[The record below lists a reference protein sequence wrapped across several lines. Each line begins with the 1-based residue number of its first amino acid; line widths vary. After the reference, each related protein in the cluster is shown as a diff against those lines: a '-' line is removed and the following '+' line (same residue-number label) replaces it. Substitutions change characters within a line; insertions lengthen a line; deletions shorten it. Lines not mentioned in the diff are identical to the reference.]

1 MSTMNNTTIL
11 AYEKI
16 NEKYSKA
23 KYGEFNV
30 IIDMT
35 NGYINATKLCADGSK
50 RFENWIRNNGNK
62 ELIEFFETTHALN
75 FEYMKI
81 TITGGKEC
89 IIRGTYVHPDLIP
102 HIASWVSSA
111 FAYKVSKIVN
121 NFLVREKEDEIRIL
135 SGDKSRLEKMLEES
149 EKRRKE
155 DAEKA
160 EKMLQKMI
168 DQNEK
173 THFKLDD
180 TKKVLNNT
188 EKILDKAEIDN
199 QKIKN
204 VLHRVETRV
213 EKLVEE
219 VVPPVKQ
226 VSLHEQFGI
235 MKLYDENK
243 EWQYKVYCSQKRGV
257 EKAKSSILKK
267 YPNAKL
273 IFEIKPNPNSKNLLH
288 KLKELYGKG
297 KDAKFYISYNF
308 LNLKDGISEEE
319 LKKTIDDVLN
329 DKKNFASD

>member
-1 MSTMNNTTIL
+1 
-11 AYEKI
+11 
-16 NEKYSKA
+16 
-23 KYGEFNV
+23 
-30 IIDMT
+30 
-35 NGYINATKLCADGSK
+35 
-50 RFENWIRNNGNK
+50 
-62 ELIEFFETTHALN
+62 
-75 FEYMKI
+75 
-81 TITGGKEC
+81 
-89 IIRGTYVHPDLIP
+89 
-102 HIASWVSSA
+102 
-111 FAYKVSKIVN
+111 VSKIVN
-121 NFLVREKEDEIRIL
+121 NFLIKEKEEEIIKAKIL
-135 SGDKSRLEKMLEES
+135 IEQKDDKIEELKIMFEEERLERRKAEKRREES
-149 EKRRKE
+149 EKRRAE
-155 DAEKA
+155 DAQR
-160 EKMLQKMI
+160 MLQKMI

-188 EKILDKAEIDN
+188 EKMLGKAEIDN

-226 VSLHEQFGI
+226 LSLHEQFGI